1 MWPSLVINLARNT
14 VRMDNAARALTA
26 QGIPFARLDAVNG
39 FDLPPDE
46 VARVYDADANRRR
59 GRAPLV
65 GAEIGCYLS
74 HIQAWRQIAAGDAP
88 GGFIFEDDFDAGA
101 DLADVLRLLSDDGGR
116 DWDMVKLFSFDTAP
130 ATIAGRALGPR
141 HRIVI
146 PDRVPTCLIGYGVT
160 RAAAAHLESRAI
172 PFFRPVDEDQKFFW
186 ETGLRNALVLPP
198 PVRVG
203 DQQTV
208 TGTIGVARRTAAKAI
223 PRRPFHTLRYQIG
236 YRLALAR
243 ANRARRRGS

>member
-1 MWPSLVINLARNT
+1 MTRTPT
-14 VRMDNAARALTA
+14 VGAAARRSS
-26 QGIPFARLDAVNG
+26 GPR
-39 FDLPPDE
+39 
-46 VARVYDADANRRR
+46 
-59 GRAPLV
+59 
-65 GAEIGCYLS
+65 S
-74 HIQAWRQIAAGDAP
+74 AATCRTSRP
-88 GGFIFEDDFDAGA
+88 GGRSRRATHRADFIFEDDFDAGP
-101 DLADVLRLLSDDGGR
+101 DLAEVLRLLSDDGGR
-116 DWDMVKLFSFDTAP
+116 DWDMVKLFSFDADPARPSPTARSGT
-130 ATIAGRALGPR
+130 A

-160 RAAAAHLESRAI
+160 RAAAAHLAARAI

-186 ETGLRNALVLPP
+186 ETGMRNALVLPP

-236 YRLALAR
+236 YRMALAR
-243 ANRARRRGS
+243 ANRNRRRGS